1 MSMQRLSQL
10 NITLPAAPKP
20 LGAYTPAVQSDK
32 LIFLSGQLPL
42 VNGALPEAYI
52 GKLGYN
58 VSVESAQAAARQAIL
73 NALAILQ
80 EQVGL
85 DHIRRIVRL
94 SGYISSTPIFTEQ
107 PRVLNAA
114 SELLVA
120 IFGEAGVHA
129 RLALSVPV
137 LPLDACLE
145 LEIIAETE

>member
-10 NITLPAAPKP
+10 NITLPPAPKP
-20 LGAYTPAVQSDK
+20 LGAYTPAVQSGK
-32 LIFLSGQLPL
+32 LIFLSGQLPM
-42 VNGALPEAYI
+42 VNGELPEVYL

-58 VSVESAQAAARQAIL
+58 VSVENAQAAARQTIL
-73 NALAILQ
+73 NALAILH

-85 DHIRRIVRL
+85 NHIRRIVRL

-114 SELLVA
+114 SELLVS

-129 RLALSVPV
+129 RLALGVPV

-145 LEIIAETE
+145 IELIAETE